1 LKKTLIAMTLCA
13 IGALQPALAQEAAT
27 TAAPTTSAPTTAAET
42 PAPAATPAPV
52 AATKTLPKLAITWD
66 CGECEHNDKVPGLI
80 EEAYAKEAKER
91 GYTVSDTETADA
103 AIIDIRQRPPGVR
116 VMFGFMAGKDRL
128 GLRLRY
134 QGHEYTVSDY
144 EANALL
150 GMNHLS
156 ASVAK
161 RAVVR
166 LMLSPPETASAAPTE
181 TSGK

>member
-1 LKKTLIAMTLCA
+1 MTLCA
-13 IGALQPALAQEAAT
+13 LGALQPAFAQDAASAT
-27 TAAPTTSAPTTAAET
+27 SAAPAAAET
-42 PAPAATPAPV
+42 PAPAVTPAPV
-52 AATKTLPKLAITWD
+52 ATAKSLPKLVISWD
-66 CGECEHNDKVPGLI
+66 CGDCEHNDKVPGLI

-91 GYTVSDTETADA
+91 GYTVSETETADA
-103 AIIDIRQRPPGVR
+103 AIVDIRQRPPGVR

-128 GLRLRY
+128 GLRIRY
-134 QGHEYTVSDY
+134 QGHEYAVSDY
-144 EANALL
+144 EANAIL

-166 LMLSPPETASAAPTE
+166 MMLSPPETASAAPTE